1 MVSLA
6 LNPVA
11 FNLGSL
17 SVKWYGILMATGVLV
32 ATLMAISEG
41 KRRQIMPDDFIDFLL
56 WAVPIGFI
64 CARIYYVVF
73 EWGYFSQ
80 HPNEIIAIWN
90 GGIAIYGGLIGGL
103 VVLIIFC
110 NHRLL
115 PTWLMLDII
124 APGVM
129 AAQVIARWGNFMNQE
144 AHGAKTSLAFLQSL
158 HLPDFVIQQM
168 YINGSYYQPTY
179 LYESFFNLIG
189 LILILSLR
197 HRHHFFKRGEVFLTY
212 ILWYSVVRF
221 IVEGMRTDSLYIA
234 NTIRVSQAL
243 SLVLF
248 IAGIVIL
255 IYRRKIVKPKWYLAG
270 SGLKYPYNRD

>member
-1 MVSLA
+1 MWIA

-11 FNLGSL
+11 FQIGSL
-17 SVKWYGILMATGVLV
+17 SVRWYGILMATGVVV

-41 KRRQIMPDDFIDFLL
+41 KKRHIMPDDFIDFLL

-64 CARIYYVVF
+64 CARIYYVIF

-80 HPNEIIAIWN
+80 HPDQIIAIWN
-90 GGIAIYGGLIGGL
+90 GGIAIYGGLIGGII
-103 VVLIIFC
+103 VLIIFC
-110 NHRLL
+110 PIRML
-115 PTWLMLDII
+115 PIWLMLDII

-144 AHGAKTSLAFLQSL
+144 AHGARTTLAFLQHL
-158 HLPDFVIQQM
+158 HLPEFIIQQM
-168 YINGSYYQPTY
+168 YINGHYYRPTY

-189 LILILSLR
+189 LIIILCLR
-197 HRHHFFKRGEVFLTY
+197 HKKHLFKRGEIFLSY
-212 ILWYSVVRF
+212 VIWYSCVRF
-221 IVEGMRTDSLYIA
+221 FVEGMRTDSLYIA

-248 IAGIVIL
+248 FAAIIVW
-255 IYRRKIVKPKWYLAG
+255 IYRRNVVHPKWYLAG

>member
-1 MVSLA
+1 MTLA

-11 FNLGSL
+11 FQIGSL
-17 SVKWYGILMATGVLV
+17 SVRWYGILMATGVLV

-41 KRRQIMPDDFIDFLL
+41 KKRQIMPDDFIDFLL

-64 CARIYYVVF
+64 CARIYYVIF

-80 HPNEIIAIWN
+80 HPDQIIAIWN
-90 GGIAIYGGLIGGL
+90 GGIAIYGGLIGGII
-103 VVLIIFC
+103 VLIIFC
-110 NHRLL
+110 HVRIL
-115 PTWLMLDII
+115 PIWLMLDII

-144 AHGAKTSLAFLQSL
+144 AHGIRTTLAFLQHL
-158 HLPDFVIQQM
+158 HLPDFIIQQM
-168 YINGSYYQPTY
+168 YINGHYYQPTY

-189 LILILSLR
+189 LIIILSLR
-197 HRHHFFKRGEVFLTY
+197 HKKHLFKRGEIFLSY
-212 ILWYSVVRF
+212 VIWYSCVRF
-221 IVEGMRTDSLYIA
+221 FVEGMRTDSLYIA

-248 IAGIVIL
+248 FAAIIIW
-255 IYRRKIVKPKWYLAG
+255 IYRRNIVHPKWYLAG